1 MVVAEILTGIALVQ
15 KSVDFIKSNIGT
27 VNDIKDIAKQID
39 GFFLGEEQMNK
50 GQGKGVSIK
59 EQFGIESTANDFI
72 DRKLLEEKRQELKQI
87 INLRFG
93 PTAWDQIIAERAE
106 RINQAKEAQRQA
118 RIEAKK
124 RQDELLE
131 TIKWVGITFICI
143 GVLLGGLVVGVKVFA
158 KGKIYHPPNDSQTKF
173 RSLTKQQQLNQGIIT
188 PPTMTLCRL
197 MKQKVYK
204 DKMACVYRGANKTYE
219 MEFTDIRVGCPKSYR
234 CVLNP
239 NGKEPSIDDIM
250 DSLRSIKGD

>member
-1 MVVAEILTGIALVQ
+1 MVVAEILTGIALVK
-15 KSVDFIKSNIGT
+15 KSVDFIKENIST
-27 VNDIKDIAKQID
+27 VQDIQGIAKQID

-50 GQGKGVSIK
+50 GQGKGMSIM
-59 EQFGIESTANDFI
+59 EQFGSVESSATDYI

-93 PTAWDQIIAERAE
+93 PQAWDQIIAERAE

-118 RIEAKK
+118 RLQAKK

-131 TIKWVGITFICI
+131 TVKWVGITFICI

-158 KGKIYHPPNDSQTKF
+158 KGNTYQSKNTQFKG
-173 RSLTKQQQLNQGIIT
+173 LTKQQQLNQGIIT

-204 DKMACVYRGANKTYE
+204 DKMACIYRGAQKTYE

-239 NGKEPSIDDIM
+239 NGKEPSISDVM
-250 DSLRSIKGD
+250 DSLRSIKGK